1 MREPFE
7 PSQIRA
13 LREAAGLD
21 PVELA
26 ERLDVPLENVL
37 IWEATYDLV
46 YLEPAVRDRLLALA
60 HDEGDREQGMGI
72 GE

>member
-26 ERLDVPLENVL
+26 ERLGVPLENVL

-46 YLEPAVRDRLLALA
+46 YLEPAVRDRLLALPDDA
-60 HDEGDREQGMGI
+60 PPT
-72 GE
+72 